1 MKELTV
7 VDLFAGIGGFSYG
20 LHNASPMFKTVAF
33 AEIDQFCQK
42 VLKKNFG
49 NVKIY
54 EDVRDVRI
62 EQPVFLVCG
71 GFPCQGFSVAGLQ
84 RGTKDNRYLWPEM
97 FDVIKHT
104 KPRWVIAENVRGIVN
119 VEDGMAFNKVH
130 TDLESEGYEVQA
142 FNIPAAAKGAW
153 HRRERIWFVACNPDV
168 VYPHDFRYVPDSN
181 GSGHEGRHQNERPTK
196 RESEEGG
203 MLESEGICPS
213 ESDVPDSGSKRLKS
227 SRATGKM
234 GSKSKEEE
242 GRRNQ
247 SSFLSTS
254 SSNVP
259 DSESERTGEPGEPHK
274 EKRLEGGNAAQSNG
288 GGAVDV
294 PDSESKGLSGRRGEE
309 SYQNENRMEQGEE
322 RQQGKVRSLLERCD
336 GISNDVP
343 DSNEGNAQAGRE
355 RQRGVCEKDK
365 VEGQPDNAA
374 RPRQALPDTPSSGL
388 EEHGHGE
395 TENAVQRSEALPDSE
410 SIGHGGGNSKERGT
424 EQWQLQQKEQKRN
437 EMGSETEGRSELP
450 GGERNVS
457 DSKVE
462 GLEGRIESSPV
473 SGKDEKPHAGNENGT
488 DVSDSTF
495 GNAQS
500 GHSEHRIP
508 SEETEEGETVGA
520 TGTGIS
526 TKDVWNTQGTGFK
539 SRTNG
544 QGKEEHGGASPPG
557 EQCEGDWS
565 EIIAQFRG
573 VPDGVSSELDK
584 TRTNRLKSLGNAIV
598 SQIAEEIGRAII
610 KAELRNERL

>member
-1 MKELTV
+1 LRELTV
-7 VDLFAGIGGFSYG
+7 IDLFAGIGGFSYG
-20 LHNASPMFKTVAF
+20 MHNASPRFKTIAF
-33 AEIDQFCQK
+33 AEIDEFCRK
-42 VLKKNFG
+42 VLRKNFG

-97 FDVIKHT
+97 FDVIKHA

-119 VEDGMAFNKVH
+119 VEDGVAFNKVH
-130 TDLESEGYEVQA
+130 TDLESQGYEVQA
-142 FNIPAAAKGAW
+142 FNIPASAKGAW

-168 VYPHDFRYVPDSN
+168 VYPHDFRCEQHTEAEEKGN
-181 GSGHEGRHQNERPTK
+181 GRAEATSFSGSSHA
-196 RESEEGG
+196 S
-203 MLESEGICPS
+203 
-213 ESDVPDSGSKRLKS
+213 DSGSKRLKS

-288 GGAVDV
+288 GGAVDVPDSKDKRREQTQWQRGESSGRGSNDTRGFERKRKNFESDV

-374 RPRQALPDTPSSGL
+374 RPRQALPD
-388 EEHGHGE
+388 
-395 TENAVQRSEALPDSE
+395 SE
-410 SIGHGGGNSKERGT
+410 SIGHGGGSGEERGT
-424 EQWQLQQKEQKRN
+424 EQRKFQQKEQTRN
-437 EMGSETEGRSELP
+437 EMGSETEGCGELS
-450 GGERNVS
+450 GGERNVPDS
-457 DSKVE
+457 DT
-462 GLEGRIESSPV
+462 GLGVRENEEIQ
-473 SGKDEKPHAGNENGT
+473 AGGN
-488 DVSDSTF
+488 SF
-495 GNAQS
+495 GN
-500 GHSEHRIP
+500 GG
-508 SEETEEGETVGA
+508 EEEC
-520 TGTGIS
+520 
-526 TKDVWNTQGTGFK
+526 Q
-539 SRTNG
+539 
-544 QGKEEHGGASPPG
+544 
-557 EQCEGDWS
+557 GDWS

-573 VPDGVSSELDK
+573 IPDGVSTAVDRN
-584 TRTNRLKSLGNAIV
+584 RTPRLKSLGNAIV
-598 SQIAEEIGRAII
+598 PQIAETIGRAII
-610 KAELRNERL
+610 KAESRQ

>member
-1 MKELTV
+1 LRELTV
-7 VDLFAGIGGFSYG
+7 IDLFSGIGGFSYG

-62 EQPVFLVCG
+62 EQPIFLVCG

-97 FDVIKHT
+97 FDVIKHA

-168 VYPHDFRYVPDSN
+168 VYPHDFRCEQHTEAEEKGNGRAEASSFSGGSYASDSDTGLGIRENEEIQAGGNSTVN
-181 GSGHEGRHQNERPTK
+181 GSA
-196 RESEEGG
+196 
-203 MLESEGICPS
+203 
-213 ESDVPDSGSKRLKS
+213 D
-227 SRATGKM
+227 A
-234 GSKSKEEE
+234 
-242 GRRNQ
+242 
-247 SSFLSTS
+247 
-254 SSNVP
+254 SN
-259 DSESERTGEPGEPHK
+259 SESERTGEPGEPHK

-294 PDSESKGLSGRRGEE
+294 PDSGRVRR
-309 SYQNENRMEQGEE
+309 QNICRNDKKNGQEKFQQENVQSSD
-322 RQQGKVRSLLERCD
+322 KSSLRK
-336 GISNDVP
+336 SNVP
-343 DSNEGNAQAGRE
+343 DSNEGDAQAGRE

-374 RPRQALPDTPSSGL
+374 RPRQALPD
-388 EEHGHGE
+388 
-395 TENAVQRSEALPDSE
+395 SE

-424 EQWQLQQKEQKRN
+424 EQWQLQQKEQRGD
-437 EMGSETEGRSELP
+437 EMGSETEGCSELP
-450 GGERNVS
+450 RGERNVS
-457 DSKVE
+457 DSMS
-462 GLEGRIESSPV
+462 GNSFTRCLSSQGGGEIS
-473 SGKDEKPHAGNENGT
+473 SGGK
-488 DVSDSTF
+488 
-495 GNAQS
+495 
-500 GHSEHRIP
+500 
-508 SEETEEGETVGA
+508 ETT
-520 TGTGIS
+520 
-526 TKDVWNTQGTGFK
+526 K
-539 SRTNG
+539 SRIVGG
-544 QGKEEHGGASPPG
+544 QSSGESNQEGVRISRPRRQHESEALPDSKSIGYAYTSYEEKREGSAARCDKG
-557 EQCEGDWS
+557 EFERSGIEEECQGDWS

-573 VPDGVSSELDK
+573 VPDGVSTELDK
-584 TRTNRLKSLGNAIV
+584 TRTSRLKSLGNAIV
-598 SQIAEEIGRAII
+598 PQIAETIGRVII
-610 KAELRNERL
+610 KAERKYNGR

>member
-130 TDLESEGYEVQA
+130 VDLESEGYEVQA

-168 VYPHDFRYVPDSN
+168 VYPHDFRCEQHTEAEEKGNGRAEASSFSGSSHASN
-181 GSGHEGRHQNERPTK
+181 S
-196 RESEEGG
+196 ESISSHDRKHGNHSQEKKEEG
-203 MLESEGICPS
+203 
-213 ESDVPDSGSKRLKS
+213 D
-227 SRATGKM
+227 A
-234 GSKSKEEE
+234 
-242 GRRNQ
+242 GRQ
-247 SSFLSTS
+247 S
-254 SSNVP
+254 
-259 DSESERTGEPGEPHK
+259 
-274 EKRLEGGNAAQSNG
+274 
-288 GGAVDV
+288 
-294 PDSESKGLSGRRGEE
+294 
-309 SYQNENRMEQGEE
+309 
-322 RQQGKVRSLLERCD
+322 
-336 GISNDVP
+336 SNDVP
-343 DSNEGNAQAGRE
+343 DSNEGDAQAGRE

-374 RPRQALPDTPSSGL
+374 RPRQ
-388 EEHGHGE
+388 
-395 TENAVQRSEALPDSE
+395 ALPDSE

-457 DSKVE
+457 DSEVE

-526 TKDVWNTQGTGFK
+526 AKDVWNTQGTGFK

-544 QGKEEHGGASPPG
+544 QGQEEHGGASPPG

>member
-1 MKELTV
+1 LRELTV
-7 VDLFAGIGGFSYG
+7 IDLFAGIGGFSYG
-20 LHNASPMFKTVAF
+20 MHNASPRFKTIAF
-33 AEIDQFCQK
+33 AEIDEFCRK
-42 VLKKNFG
+42 VLRKNFG

-97 FDVIKHT
+97 FDVIKHA

-119 VEDGMAFNKVH
+119 VEDGVAFNKVH
-130 TDLESEGYEVQA
+130 TDLESQGYEVQA
-142 FNIPAAAKGAW
+142 FNIPASAKGAW

-168 VYPHDFRYVPDSN
+168 VYPHDFRCEQHTEAEEKGN
-181 GSGHEGRHQNERPTK
+181 GRAEATSFSGSSHA
-196 RESEEGG
+196 S
-203 MLESEGICPS
+203 
-213 ESDVPDSGSKRLKS
+213 DSGSKRLKS

-294 PDSESKGLSGRRGEE
+294 PDSKDKRREQTQWQRGESSGRGSNDTRGFERKRKNFE
-309 SYQNENRMEQGEE
+309 S
-322 RQQGKVRSLLERCD
+322 
-336 GISNDVP
+336 DVP

-365 VEGQPDNAA
+365 VKGQPDNAA
-374 RPRQALPDTPSSGL
+374 RPRQALPD
-388 EEHGHGE
+388 
-395 TENAVQRSEALPDSE
+395 SE
-410 SIGHGGGNSKERGT
+410 SIGHGGGSGEERGT
-424 EQWQLQQKEQKRN
+424 EQRKFQQKEQTRN
-437 EMGSETEGRSELP
+437 EMGSETEGCGELS
-450 GGERNVS
+450 GGERNVPDSDTGLGVRENEEIQAGGNSTVNGSEDVS
-457 DSKVE
+457 DSNGE
-462 GLEGRIESSPV
+462 GLEGHDEHRSSKSIER
-473 SGKDEKPHAGNENGT
+473 EKKSHIGAGN
-488 DVSDSTF
+488 S
-495 GNAQS
+495 
-500 GHSEHRIP
+500 
-508 SEETEEGETVGA
+508 
-520 TGTGIS
+520 S
-526 TKDVWNTQGTGFK
+526 TKIEDDANTK
-539 SRTNG
+539 SIGYADTSYEEKREG
-544 QGKEEHGGASPPG
+544 SAARCGKGEFERSGIEE
-557 EQCEGDWS
+557 ECQGDWS

-573 VPDGVSSELDK
+573 IPDGVSTAVDRN
-584 TRTNRLKSLGNAIV
+584 RTPRLKSLGNAIV
-598 SQIAEEIGRAII
+598 PQIAETIGRAII
-610 KAELRNERL
+610 KAESRQ